1 MEPDVAATKAG
12 PGLVTYRA
20 LVGAMLT
27 IILALVA
34 TMGSDIRDT
43 LRETTKTLGAVQ
55 TNVAVLSGR
64 VDEQGSRVIHNE
76 QSIQSLSEKTG
87 VLDNRVTVLER
98 RVPRYQR

>member
-1 MEPDVAATKAG
+1 MEPDVTANKTGA
-12 PGLVTYRA
+12 GLVTYRA

-34 TMGSDIRDT
+34 TMGGDIRDT

-55 TNVAVLSGR
+55 TSVATLSSR
-64 VDEQGSRVIHNE
+64 VDEQGLRVSHNE

-87 VLDNRVTVLER
+87 GLDNRVTVLEHR
-98 RVPRYQR
+98 GRYDRD